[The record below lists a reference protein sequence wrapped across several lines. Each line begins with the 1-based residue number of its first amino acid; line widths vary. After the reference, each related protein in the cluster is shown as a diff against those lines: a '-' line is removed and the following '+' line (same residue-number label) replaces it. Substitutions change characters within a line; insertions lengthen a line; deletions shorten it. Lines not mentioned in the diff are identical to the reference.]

1 MIRQWRYAQTSEQI
15 KPELINSP
23 ILRGL
28 LGNYDAYDAGDGEIV
43 FFDVYQNFFF
53 QVIDSSYSSAWGV
66 SSELFTD
73 ADGEIDENYFNY
85 LGSVEMPIL
94 RVLYIT
100 KHRRRAGRFGR
111 IMKDLTSLSDETGQS
126 IGLFCDSFKISGHGR
141 ELTAY
146 EAYEKFKD
154 YGYEKTDD
162 WIKDVYELRKKY
174 MSYGFQN
181 LFYDKAQV
189 TEGYQHFVYISE
201 NAPAEERKLLEAM
214 KVNYCFK
221 RFDLPA
227 DTD

>member
-1 MIRQWRYAQTSEQI
+1 MRNWRYAHTDEQI
-15 KPELINSP
+15 RPELINSP
-23 ILRGL
+23 ILKGL

-53 QVIDSSYSSAWGV
+53 QVTDSSYSSAWGV

-73 ADGEIDENYFNY
+73 EDGEIDENYWNY
-85 LGSVEMPIL
+85 LGRVEMPIL

-100 KHRRRAGRFGR
+100 KHRRRQGRFGR
-111 IMKDLTSLSDETGQS
+111 IMEDLTSLSDETGQS
-126 IGLFCDSFKISGHGR
+126 IGLFCDPYRISGYGR

-146 EAYEKFKD
+146 EAYAKFVEN
-154 YGYEKTDD
+154 GYEKTDD

-201 NAPAEERKLLEAM
+201 NAPAEERKLLDKM

-221 RFDLPA
+221 RFDLPTE
-227 DTD
+227 TD